1 MSLCDDKE
9 NVWIHN
15 TLRPEVNAPSTQI
28 HTDFCKAKNK
38 TDLLLSPFCRPM
50 SEGLKRDLEKIT
62 IIFNVA
68 FFPRRFTEKYFQDS
82 FYKNHECCYI
92 CMGLWLNG

>member
-1 MSLCDDKE
+1 MIRRMCGYTTPLDLKSTHLQHKF
-9 NVWIHN
+9 
-15 TLRPEVNAPSTQI
+15 TQI
-28 HTDFCKAKNK
+28 FAKLKTK

-50 SEGLKRDLEKIT
+50 SEGLKRDLEKIP